1 MTCTLITEQLDDY
14 LAGELAAD
22 QVASLDQHTS
32 ECASCQQIVVQQ
44 RSLQARLKEYG
55 ASSMPQPDAAFF
67 DRALARAAQNG
78 TKQQRNRW
86 VLTGFGGAMEAAL
99 AIWMIGGVFFNT
111 PDFNTPDMAD
121 PSVPGVTMALEEPR
135 TVNLVFSSAEALA
148 NATMTVMLPPGVEI
162 EGFQGQREITWMT
175 SLKEGKN
182 VLPLTLIAT
191 TPHGGELLATLQHED
206 DDRLFR
212 VQVIVI

>member
-1 MTCTLITEQLDDY
+1 
-14 LAGELAAD
+14 
-22 QVASLDQHTS
+22 
-32 ECASCQQIVVQQ
+32 
-44 RSLQARLKEYG
+44 
-55 ASSMPQPDAAFF
+55 
-67 DRALARAAQNG
+67 
-78 TKQQRNRW
+78 
-86 VLTGFGGAMEAAL
+86 
-99 AIWMIGGVFFNT
+99 
-111 PDFNTPDMAD
+111 MAN

-212 VQVIVI
+212 VQVTVI

>member
-14 LAGELAAD
+14 LAGDLAAD
-22 QVASLDQHTS
+22 QLASLDQHTG

-55 ASSMPQPDAAFF
+55 ASSMPQPDATFF
-67 DRALARAAQNG
+67 DRSLARAAQNG

-86 VLTGFGGAMEAAL
+86 VLTGFSGAMAAAL
-99 AIWMIGGVFFNT
+99 ALWMIGGIFFNT
-111 PDFNTPDMAD
+111 PEIAD
-121 PSVPGVTMALEEPR
+121 PSVPGVTMALEEPK

-162 EGFQGQREITWMT
+162 AGFQGQREITWMT
-175 SLKEGKN
+175 SLKAGKN

-212 VQVIVI
+212 VQVTVI

>member
-14 LAGELAAD
+14 LAGEIAAD
-22 QVASLDQHTS
+22 QVASLDQHIRD
-32 ECASCQQIVVQQ
+32 CASCQKIVEQQ
-44 RSLQARLKEYG
+44 HSLQARLKEYG

-86 VLTGFGGAMEAAL
+86 VLTGFGGAMAAAL
-99 AIWMIGGVFFNT
+99 AVWMIGGMFFNT
-111 PDFNTPDMAD
+111 PDVANPA
-121 PSVPGVTMALEEPR
+121 VPGVTMALEEPR

-148 NATMTVMLPPGVEI
+148 NATMTVMLPAGVEI

-212 VQVIVI
+212 VQVTVI

>member
-14 LAGELAAD
+14 LAGDLAAD
-22 QVASLDQHTS
+22 QVASLDQHAS
-32 ECASCQQIVVQQ
+32 ECGSCQQIVEQQ
-44 RSLQARLKEYG
+44 RSLQARLKEYA
-55 ASSMPQPDAAFF
+55 ASSMPQPDAAFY
-67 DRALARAAQNG
+67 DRALARAAQTG

-86 VLTGFGGAMEAAL
+86 VLTGFGGAMAAAL
-99 AIWMIGGVFFNT
+99 AIWMIGGMFFNT
-111 PDFNTPDMAD
+111 PEMVN

-182 VLPLTLIAT
+182 VLPLILIAT

-212 VQVIVI
+212 VQVTVI